1 MPTESELRK
10 IYEKKVNFID
20 HSLMLFDDDI
30 LILQKEL
37 LNFLITGLVSEL
49 DTNNGII
56 LLNERNA
63 RLLATFDKEMALF
76 KEQFSNSVFKRLGE
90 KMLKST
96 SYTSDYFRKMTSA
109 KVIANIQDKITNVT
123 AIVGVKPDGS
133 LVKGGFIDKLAG
145 SETLKAELSNY
156 IRKSIESEVS
166 LKPFIKGFE
175 EIVVGNK
182 DVKGNYER
190 YVRGFAHDAFFAQS
204 QQQDNFFADQLGL
217 DYFVYEGTKIK
228 SSRPFCV
235 GGKDKLADKE
245 FTSKL
250 NQVFSRKDAAQ
261 FDNEDWEGKIPDIK
275 FIVQKGGYQC
285 RHNLRWITK
294 DLAQQLGYD
303 TK

>member
-1 MPTESELRK
+1 MPTENELRK
-10 IYEKKVNFID
+10 IYEKKVDFID
-20 HSLMLFDDDI
+20 HSLTLFDSDI
-30 LILQKEL
+30 QRLQKEL
-37 LNFLITGLVSEL
+37 LNFLITGLISEL
-49 DTNNGII
+49 ETERGII

-63 RLLATFDKEMALF
+63 RMLANFDKEMLLF
-76 KEQFSNSVFKRLGE
+76 KQQFSDSVFKRLGE
-90 KMLKST
+90 NMIKTT

-109 KVIANIQDKITNVT
+109 KVIANIQDKIKNVT
-123 AIVGVKPDGS
+123 AIVGVKPDGT

-175 EIVVGNK
+175 EMVVGNK

-217 DYFVYEGTKIK
+217 DYYVYTGTKIK

-235 GGKDKLADKE
+235 GGKDKIADKE
-245 FTSKL
+245 FPSKL
-250 NQVFSRKDAAQ
+250 GEAFSRKDAEV
-261 FDNEDWEGKIPDIK
+261 FDKMDWEGKIPDIK

-285 RHNLRWITK
+285 RHYLMWITK
-294 DLAQQLGYD
+294 DLAEQRGYG
-303 TK
+303 K